1 MRTMGEFMS
10 SWRTRLHDRRQ
21 RTMAI
26 GLRLHERYNRL
37 FWALHS
43 TWALLTG
50 IVVLVLAHN
59 RYGYLKWVVLFLG
72 LTWASTLFFSR
83 FAVKT
88 TTPARR
94 FAEGFVSY
102 ITRVMYQETLFF
114 LLPFYFFST
123 TFPSL
128 NCGYV
133 IVLAGL
139 AALSCFDLVFDRL
152 LRTSRPFAVGFFAFV
167 TYSALQFFLPLVL
180 AVRIH
185 NGAYLAAAAAFFASL
200 PVAYSWRELKQGRR
214 LVSIGLVLIAIIA
227 VLKVGRGLIPPVPLR
242 LVGMSFA
249 DGIDPRTLQLDR
261 ELKGTVSVRELSYGR
276 LCVRGTIFFPGTL
289 KVDAHMRF
297 FRNGELIKTSRTL
310 ELTAHRW
317 GFRVWDAVR
326 ADRGRFLPGRYRVEL
341 WTHEGQLVGRD
352 EIRLTDQV
360 RGTS

>member
-1 MRTMGEFMS
+1 MS
-10 SWRTRLHDRRQ
+10 SWRTLLHNRRE
-21 RTMAI
+21 RTVAI
-26 GLRLHERYNRL
+26 GLRLHARYYRL

-43 TWALLTG
+43 AWALLTG
-50 IVVLVLAHN
+50 IAVLVLAHN
-59 RYGYLKWVVLFLG
+59 RYPYLKWVVIFLG

-139 AALSCFDLVFDRL
+139 ALLSCFDLVFDRL
-152 LRTSRPFAVGFFAFV
+152 LRTSRAFAAGFFAFV

-180 AVRIH
+180 SVRIH
-185 NGAYLAAAAAFFASL
+185 NGAYLAAVVAFLASL
-200 PVAYSWRELKQGRR
+200 PVAYSWSELTRGRR
-214 LVSIGLVLIAIIA
+214 LLSIGVVLIAIIT
-227 VLKVGRGLIPPVPLR
+227 VLKVARVLIPPVPLR
-242 LVGMSFA
+242 LLAMNFA
-249 DGIDPRTLQLDR
+249 EYIDPHSLQLDY
-261 ELKGTVSVRELSYGR
+261 EVKGTASLRDIPSGR
-276 LCVRGTIFFPGTL
+276 LVVRGAIFSPGAL

-297 FRNGELIKTSRTL
+297 LRNGELYKTSRTL
-310 ELTAHRW
+310 ELVAHSG
-317 GFRVWDAVR
+317 GFRVWEPLR
-326 ADRGRFLPGRYRVEL
+326 PEHGRLLPGRYRVEI
-341 WTHEGQLVGRD
+341 WTHEGQLVGRG
-352 EIRLTDQV
+352 EIRLTDGI
-360 RGTS
+360 RGRS